1 MERRQ
6 EAFFRK
12 KLLIYPQFQ
21 LTLMGLNWAVITAV
35 FAVLRI
41 QSSRVFADLTPLTSL
56 SQISGDYSTY
66 FLDFQADRFNTSLWF
81 FYTIAMLAS
90 GALTLIVSYRF
101 AGPLVRLKGY
111 FQGLGV
117 TQEPIRELNFRTGDF
132 FSDLPPIVNSAIKR
146 LKSSDAKDVQD
157 SESSFKKVS

>member
-6 EAFFRK
+6 EVFFRK
-12 KLLIYPQFQ
+12 NLLIYPQFQ

-41 QSSRVFADLTPLTSL
+41 QSSRVFSDLTPLTSL

-66 FLDFQADRFNTSLWF
+66 FLNFQADRLNTSLWF
-81 FYTIAMLAS
+81 FYAIAMLAS

-117 TQEPIRELNFRTGDF
+117 TQGPIRELNFRTGDF

-146 LKSSDAKDVQD
+146 LKEADAKDV
-157 SESSFKKVS
+157 ENSFKQVS